1 MWDFDFACIPGYV
14 NNIKVEEKWTRDI
27 NITTKQNRYY
37 DIHYFFSTLQL
48 FYPKINDRS
57 YVGDETVDFI
67 NDIIPESI
75 KKSSKTNDKGRLLVD
90 EEYITP
96 LQLIEN
102 HGYFKDFRK

>member
-1 MWDFDFACIPGYV
+1 MFGLL
-14 NNIKVEEKWTRDI
+14 IKI
-27 NITTKQNRYY
+27 
-37 DIHYFFSTLQL
+37 
-48 FYPKINDRS
+48 
-57 YVGDETVDFI
+57 I

-102 HGYFKDFRK
+102 HEYFKDFRK